1 MNLKLDRIF
10 KIDNGSKLKGSATVI
25 IDDCFVVS
33 DIKIIEGDN
42 GLFLAMPNK
51 VLKDGTKVDI
61 VHPINAEVRSS
72 LQEKIFTAYKAIAV

>member
-10 KIDNGSKLKGSATVI
+10 KVDNGTKLKGSATVI

-33 DIKIIEGDN
+33 DIKIIEGDS

-61 VHPINAEVRSS
+61 VHPINSDARKQFND
-72 LQEKIFTAYKAIAV
+72 LIINAYNDMEK